1 MNYVYIRETMKDIL
15 LKKLRGTINKLA
27 KGFEQGE
34 GFDDYPGPHAI
45 EGKIF
50 IKTDSGVAFVFELEF
65 NEKGKVHGE
74 MCVLHED
81 EDGDLVPLSVENA
94 KEHVIEEEE
103 SEIKKMLLN

>member
-27 KGFEQGE
+27 KGVEQGE
-34 GFDDYPGPHAI
+34 GFDDYPGPHAV

-81 EDGDLVPLSVENA
+81 EDGDLVPLSVVNA
-94 KEHVIEEEE
+94 KDHITEDDETE
-103 SEIKKMLLN
+103 KMLLN

>member
-34 GFDDYPGPHAI
+34 GFDDYHGPHAV

-50 IKTDSGVAFVFELEF
+50 VKTDSGVAFVFELEF

-94 KEHVIEEEE
+94 KDHITEEDETE
-103 SEIKKMLLN
+103 KMLLN

>member
-34 GFDDYPGPHAI
+34 GFDDYPGPHAV

-81 EDGDLVPLSVENA
+81 EDGDLVPLSIENA
-94 KEHVIEEEE
+94 KEHITEEEDIE
-103 SEIKKMLLN
+103 KMLLN

>member
-1 MNYVYIRETMKDIL
+1 MNDKI

-34 GFDDYPGPHAI
+34 GFGDYHGPYAV

-50 IKTDSGVAFVFELEF
+50 VKTDSGVAFVFELDLTK
-65 NEKGKVHGE
+65 KGKVRGE

-81 EDGDLVPLSVENA
+81 EDGDMVPLSIEKA
-94 KEHVIEEEE
+94 KEEIPEEE
-103 SEIKKMLLN
+103 SDFEKMLLN

>member
-34 GFDDYPGPHAI
+34 GFDEYPGPHAV

-50 IKTDSGVAFVFELEF
+50 IKTDSGVAFVFELEY
-65 NEKGKVHGE
+65 NKKGKVHGE

-94 KEHVIEEEE
+94 KDHITEEDETE
-103 SEIKKMLLN
+103 KMLLN

>member
-34 GFDDYPGPHAI
+34 GFDEYPGPHAV

-50 IKTDSGVAFVFELEF
+50 IKTDSGVAFVFELEY
-65 NEKGKVHGE
+65 NKKGKVHGE

-94 KEHVIEEEE
+94 KEHVIEEE